1 MRVSADDWEES
12 LPAHV
17 VVTLASFPP
26 PPPDRNTRARL
37 AATQSVPTDQHIS
50 HNTTQLTTDTTPGLV
65 SLSFSHS
72 EIFPEMAGVA
82 VETGGVTVVN
92 PASPG
97 RPNYL
102 KSYPYLFVRETDQTD
117 YFCTVCEESLTED
130 QLQSHLF
137 DTHSAENLQVSP
149 QSSPSVSSPLLSA
162 GLLRASL
169 HRGLWVREQ
178 IPLHLCG
185 LLG

>member
-1 MRVSADDWEES
+1 
-12 LPAHV
+12 
-17 VVTLASFPP
+17 
-26 PPPDRNTRARL
+26 
-37 AATQSVPTDQHIS
+37 
-50 HNTTQLTTDTTPGLV
+50 
-65 SLSFSHS
+65 
-72 EIFPEMAGVA
+72 MAGVA

-92 PASPG
+92 PSSPSSGTG

-149 QSSPSVSSPLLSA
+149 HSSPFLPS
-162 GLLRASL
+162 
-169 HRGLWVREQ
+169 
-178 IPLHLCG
+178 
-185 LLG
+185 

>member
-1 MRVSADDWEES
+1 
-12 LPAHV
+12 
-17 VVTLASFPP
+17 
-26 PPPDRNTRARL
+26 
-37 AATQSVPTDQHIS
+37 
-50 HNTTQLTTDTTPGLV
+50 
-65 SLSFSHS
+65 
-72 EIFPEMAGVA
+72 MAGVA

-92 PASPG
+92 PSSPG
-97 RPNYL
+97 RPNYP

-169 HRGLWVREQ
+169 HRGLRLRE
-178 IPLHLCG
+178 
-185 LLG
+185 